1 MKKLAIT
8 ALAILIVVSHL
19 TPYSFSQ
26 TVRTYQILNHPGG
39 STPYLLTVTVQQSLY
54 DFYKSKSHTLSSIGD
69 FPKFVTPYPVKPI
82 ADRLWDIYDDDEDF
96 VNGVLMIVHQIPYN
110 ESMAKYPVET
120 IVENVGD
127 CDVFSYLAASIMM
140 AGGLDVILL
149 YYEGQSHMNVGVSL
163 SHVPRDV
170 RGTVY
175 YISLSGKAY
184 YIAEC
189 TGGQMFTG
197 WRVGECPPDLVS
209 ALSTVQVI
217 TLENCDQTMFGQVS
231 ASYKQLASSTISLAV
246 SPTFAMEGTMITIYG
261 KLSPKLSGRTVTIYL
276 KVGGLQWFV
285 LGTTTTNINGEFSY
299 AWIANMTGICFV
311 RASWFGDTD
320 YGGADSQTI
329 AITVLSSFFLALLAL
344 TVTLTIIGCAIFI
357 LSRRTTPTPQEPMP
371 PPPEVSTQNFYSPK

>member
-8 ALAILIVVSHL
+8 ALTILIVVSQL
-19 TPYSFSQ
+19 TPYSLSQ

-54 DFYKSKSHTLSSIGD
+54 DFYKSKSHTLSSVDD

-82 ADRLWDIYDDDEDF
+82 ADRLWDIYNDDEDF
-96 VNGVLMIVHQIPYN
+96 ANGVLMIVHQIPYN

-149 YYEGQSHMNVGVSL
+149 YYEDQSHMNLGVSL

-175 YISLSGKAY
+175 YVSFDGKKY

-189 TGGQMFTG
+189 TGSQMFTG
-197 WRVGECPPDLVS
+197 WRVGECPSDLVS

-217 TLENCDQTMFGQVS
+217 TLENCDQTIYGQVS
-231 ASYKQLASSTISLAV
+231 ASYRQLASSTISLAV
-246 SPTFAMEGTMITIYG
+246 SPTFVMEGTAVTISG
-261 KLSPKLSGRTVTIYL
+261 KLSPNLSGRTVTIYL
-276 KVGGLQWFV
+276 KIGGLQWLV

-299 AWIANMTGICFV
+299 AWIANITGICFV

-329 AITVLSSFFLALLAL
+329 AITILSPFFLALLAL

-357 LSRRTTPTPQEPMP
+357 LSRQTTPTPQEPMP